1 MMHSYSMIYIL
12 NLSYVMLNN
21 KSVCNI
27 LVNIQKLQQSEL
39 SNRSERKYKV
49 NYSPS
54 DDKSTY
60 GSV

>member
-1 MMHSYSMIYIL
+1 
-12 NLSYVMLNN
+12 MLNN